1 MGLIPGQVQWV
12 KDPAV
17 AWIQSLALK
26 FYGAPE
32 KEKKKKKSAALTS
45 QSFSCKQS
53 EKNAADFRSRRS
65 IT

>member
-12 KDPAV
+12 KDSAV
-17 AWIQSLALK
+17 AWTQYLALK

-32 KEKKKKKSAALTS
+32 KEKKKKSAALTS

-53 EKNAADFRSRRS
+53 EKNAADFRSRS